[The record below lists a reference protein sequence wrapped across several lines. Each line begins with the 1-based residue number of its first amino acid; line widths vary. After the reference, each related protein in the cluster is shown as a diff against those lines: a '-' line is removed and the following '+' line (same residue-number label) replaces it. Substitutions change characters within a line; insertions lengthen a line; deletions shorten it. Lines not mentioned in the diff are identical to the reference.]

1 MLNIVPCGMQMNI
14 TYGFLREKINLQG
27 FANNKG
33 IDQPAHLHSLNRAF
47 VIRFWKV
54 SYLNLVQAKFQI
66 SK

>member
-1 MLNIVPCGMQMNI
+1 MNI